1 MKKTLIFIMLFIV
14 FIIMYFLQMNFF
26 SWFTIAGVKP
36 NIFIILVLTIGL
48 FTGRT
53 IGIACGIIAGILLD
67 FLIGKNVR
75 NIINNARIS
84 WLFRRILR

>member
-36 NIFIILVLTIGL
+36 NMFIILILTIGL

-53 IGIACGIIAGILLD
+53 IGVACGIIAGILLD
-67 FLIGKNVR
+67 FFIGKNVR
-75 NIINNARIS
+75 NISNNARNS
-84 WLFRRILR
+84 WIFRRIPR